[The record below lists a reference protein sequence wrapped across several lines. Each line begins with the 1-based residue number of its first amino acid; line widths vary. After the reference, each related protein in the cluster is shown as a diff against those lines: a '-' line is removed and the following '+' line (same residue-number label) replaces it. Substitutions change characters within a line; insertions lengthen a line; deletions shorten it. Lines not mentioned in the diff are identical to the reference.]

1 MGIAAD
7 FVLIVVAGLAGAIVA
22 RLLRL
27 PLLVGYIAAGVLVGP
42 HTGGPTVAQIRDIE
56 LLAEIGVAL
65 LLFSLGL
72 EISLRD
78 LQPVRKAALAAGA
91 IEIMLCCAAGA
102 WAGARWLGM
111 SWSEGV
117 WFGTMVS
124 LSSTMVVIKTL
135 AARGVTNTLASRLMI
150 GILVVQD
157 LAVIPLLVILPQLN
171 HPDNVLSQLAR
182 SAGLAAAILIAT
194 VVLGTHILPPVLKTL
209 LRWGSREVFLVA
221 VVAVGVG
228 TGYLMHIVGISFAL
242 GAFVAGII
250 LSESEFSHQALS
262 DVVPLRD
269 IFGLLFFVTVGMLFD
284 PSYLWSNPG
293 RIMAA
298 VSLILVGKA
307 VVLGGLSRAFGYV
320 HFAPWI
326 VGLGLAQVGEFSFV
340 LARSGA
346 GSGDISKPTYDL
358 VLTCAVLTMTVSPIV
373 SAAAIPIGRL
383 WRRWSRQDQ
392 PVTSIEIPKESLDA
406 HVILGGY
413 GRSGR
418 AVARILRDA
427 EIPLVVVETNYSLYA
442 DLKSEG
448 LAGIWGDVA
457 SVEILDAA
465 GVRRARLFLL
475 TMPEATTV
483 QISAQRARQA
493 NPGIEVIAR
502 AAREHHVVEL
512 KRAGVQCAVL
522 PEFEG
527 GLEMARQA
535 LARYPYEE
543 GKTRALVEN
552 LRRELYGKAGAGTG
566 A

>member
-1 MGIAAD
+1 
-7 FVLIVVAGLAGAIVA
+7 
-22 RLLRL
+22 
-27 PLLVGYIAAGVLVGP
+27 
-42 HTGGPTVAQIRDIE
+42 
-56 LLAEIGVAL
+56 
-65 LLFSLGL
+65 
-72 EISLRD
+72 
-78 LQPVRKAALAAGA
+78 
-91 IEIMLCCAAGA
+91 
-102 WAGARWLGM
+102 
-111 SWSEGV
+111 
-117 WFGTMVS
+117 
-124 LSSTMVVIKTL
+124 
-135 AARGVTNTLASRLMI
+135 
-150 GILVVQD
+150 
-157 LAVIPLLVILPQLN
+157 
-171 HPDNVLSQLAR
+171 
-182 SAGLAAAILIAT
+182 
-194 VVLGTHILPPVLKTL
+194 
-209 LRWGSREVFLVA
+209 
-221 VVAVGVG
+221 
-228 TGYLMHIVGISFAL
+228 
-242 GAFVAGII
+242 
-250 LSESEFSHQALS
+250 
-262 DVVPLRD
+262 
-269 IFGLLFFVTVGMLFD
+269 
-284 PSYLWSNPG
+284 
-293 RIMAA
+293 
-298 VSLILVGKA
+298 
-307 VVLGGLSRAFGYV
+307 
-320 HFAPWI
+320 
-326 VGLGLAQVGEFSFV
+326 
-340 LARSGA
+340 
-346 GSGDISKPTYDL
+346 
-358 VLTCAVLTMTVSPIV
+358 MTVSPIV